1 MKTKS
6 AKDLAFEKERQQ
18 LRKQKREAE
27 EQAAAKDVII
37 KELTDKVFE
46 LEVANTQKD
55 EWIERLLAYTEL
67 SKEDLQTAIEKDKA
81 MVNAAKSL
89 EAFMGFSLVKDLIF

>member
-27 EQAAAKDVII
+27 ELAAAKDIII
-37 KELTDKVFE
+37 KELNNRISE
-46 LEVANTQKD
+46 LEAINSQKD
-55 EWIERLLAYTEL
+55 EWIERLLTYTEL

-81 MVNAAKSL
+81 MANAAKSL
-89 EAFMGFSLVKDLIF
+89 EAIMGFSQRFGF

>member
-1 MKTKS
+1 MKTQS

-27 EQAAAKDVII
+27 ELAASKDLTI
-37 KELTDKVFE
+37 KELTNKVSE
-46 LEVANTQKD
+46 LEAALIQKD
-55 EWIERLLAYTEL
+55 EWIERLLTYTEL

-81 MVNAAKSL
+81 MAEAVNGLKM
-89 EAFMGFSLVKDLIF
+89 FMNLSDRFCF

>member
-1 MKTKS
+1 MKNKS

-27 EQAAAKDVII
+27 EHAAAKDITI
-37 KELTDKVFE
+37 KELTDRITE
-46 LEVANTQKD
+46 LEATNNQKD
-55 EWIERLLAYTEL
+55 EWIERLLQYTEL

-89 EAFMGFSLVKDLIF
+89 EALMGFSKRFGF

>member
-27 EQAAAKDVII
+27 ELAASKDLTI
-37 KELTDKVFE
+37 KELTNKIIE
-46 LEVANTQKD
+46 LEALNNQKD
-55 EWIERLLAYTEL
+55 EWIERLLTYTEL

-81 MVNAAKSL
+81 MVEAVNGLKMFMSL
-89 EAFMGFSLVKDLIF
+89 SDRFCF

>member
-6 AKDLAFEKERQQ
+6 AKDIAFEKERQQ

-37 KELTDKVFE
+37 KELTDRISE
-46 LEVANTQKD
+46 LETINSQKD
-55 EWIERLLAYTEL
+55 EWIERLLTYTEL
-67 SKEDLQTAIEKDKA
+67 SKEDLQTVIEKDKA
-81 MVNAAKSL
+81 MVKAAKSL
-89 EAFMGFSLVKDLIF
+89 EAIMGFSQRFGL

>member
-27 EQAAAKDVII
+27 ELAAAKDIII
-37 KELTDKVFE
+37 KELNNRISE
-46 LEVANTQKD
+46 LETINSQKD
-55 EWIERLLAYTEL
+55 EWIERLLTYTEL
-67 SKEDLQTAIEKDKA
+67 SKEDIQTAIEKDKA
-81 MVNAAKSL
+81 MANAAKSL
-89 EAFMGFSLVKDLIF
+89 EAIMGFSQRFGF